1 MIEAILFDMD
11 GVVVDNLPYHVDAWL
26 LFCEKKQIPLTRE
39 IFYKELNGMNSKDTF
54 EWFFKRQMTREEVHP
69 LEEEKEL
76 IYREFYAPFR
86 KPLEGL
92 VEFLKE
98 IRSSGIKVALATSAG
113 QGNIDF
119 TIDGIGLRDQFD
131 VIVGGAEVT
140 KGKPDPEIYLLAA
153 QKLGVNPA
161 NCWVIEDSLQG
172 IKSGQSAG
180 CKVVGITTSHTK
192 EELAHTQIQAPNF
205 VGLFEK
211 IQNHN

>member
-1 MIEAILFDMD
+1 MRFI
-11 GVVVDNLPYHVDAWL
+11 
-26 LFCEKKQIPLTRE
+26 R
-39 IFYKELNGMNSKDTF
+39 
-54 EWFFKRQMTREEVHP
+54 

>member
-1 MIEAILFDMD
+1 
-11 GVVVDNLPYHVDAWL
+11 VVVDNLPYHVDAWL
-26 LFCEKKQIPLTRE
+26 LFCEKKGIPLTRE
-39 IFYKELNGMNSKDTF
+39 TFYKELNGMNSKDTF

>member
-1 MIEAILFDMD
+1 MIEGILFDMD

-26 LFCEKKQIPLTRE
+26 LFCEKKGIPLTRE
-39 IFYKELNGMNSKDTF
+39 TFYKELNGMNSKDTF

-92 VEFLKE
+92 VKFLKE